1 MGPFAPIPCP
11 GRGYPEGVNI
21 RRVTDPADPA
31 IAAFGRLQDQVYFE
45 PEMLIPARYISQ
57 LLQSDSQARQNAPER
72 AGERQN
78 VLLLAEEEGQLLGGS
93 FFHFLPESGTGFSS
107 FLGVDRTARGRGV
120 ARRLHD
126 ARWQALQEVSNGAC
140 LALFID
146 VVNPL
151 RESAGQREQERQAGS
166 DATVRRQSFHAL
178 GFRTVDLAYEQPV
191 GGDDPQLEGGGPVS
205 DMDLLAYLP
214 GQPATLP
221 AALVSATMRAYWTS
235 WLGPQRAEQAALKLE
250 AGQREVR
257 LLPAWEGPA
266 ARS

>member
-1 MGPFAPIPCP
+1 MTNQPNVRLRPYSVA
-11 GRGYPEGVNI
+11 RAANRYPEGVNI

-45 PEMLIPARYISQ
+45 PEMLIPAHYISQ
-57 LLQSDSQARQNAPER
+57 LIGQRGA
-72 AGERQN
+72 RQN
-78 VLLLAEEEGQLLGGS
+78 VLLLAEEDGQLLGGS
-93 FFHFLPESGTGFSS
+93 FFHFFPESGTGFSS
-107 FLGVDRTARGRGV
+107 FLGVDRTARRRGM
-120 ARRLHD
+120 ARQLHN
-126 ARWQALQEVSNGAC
+126 ARWQALQEVSNSEC
-140 LALFID
+140 CALFID

-166 DATVRRQSFHAL
+166 DATQRRQSFHAL

-191 GGDDPQLEGGGPVS
+191 GGDNPELEGGGPVS

-214 GQPATLP
+214 STPPTLP
-221 AALVSATMRAYWTS
+221 ASLVSATMRAYWTP
-235 WLGPQRAEQAALKLE
+235 WLGSQRAEQAALKLE
-250 AGQREVR
+250 AGQQDVR

>member
-1 MGPFAPIPCP
+1 MGPFAPTAYPIH
-11 GRGYPEGVNI
+11 GYPEGVNI

-31 IAAFGRLQDQVYFE
+31 IAAFGRLQDQIYFE

-57 LLQSDSQARQNAPER
+57 LISER
-72 AGERQN
+72 GARQN
-78 VLLLAEEEGQLLGGS
+78 VLLLAEEGGQLLGGS
-93 FFHFLPESGTGFSS
+93 FFHFLPEPCTGFSS
-107 FLGVDRTARGRGV
+107 FLGVDRSARGRGV

-126 ARWQALQEVSNGAC
+126 ARWQALQEVSGGQC

-166 DATVRRQSFHAL
+166 DATQRRQSFHAL

-191 GGDDPQLEGGGPVS
+191 GGDNAQLEGGGPVS

-214 GQPATLP
+214 RTPPTLP
-221 AALVSATMRAYWTS
+221 ASLVRATMQAYWTP
-235 WLGPQRAEQAALKLE
+235 WLGKKRAEQAALKLE
-250 AGQREVR
+250 AGHGDRADIRRQTRVCHR
-257 LLPAWEGPA
+257 FITIPKT
-266 ARS
+266 RSN

>member
-1 MGPFAPIPCP
+1 M
-11 GRGYPEGVNI
+11 NI

-31 IAAFGRLQDQVYFE
+31 IAAFGRLQDLVYFE
-45 PEMLIPARYISQ
+45 PEMLIPARSISQ
-57 LLQSDSQARQNAPER
+57 LIGQRGA
-72 AGERQN
+72 RQN
-78 VLLLAEEEGQLLGGS
+78 VLLLAEEEGGLLGGS

-126 ARWQALQEVSNGAC
+126 ARWHALKDVSNGEC
-140 LALFID
+140 RALFID

-151 RESAGQREQERQAGS
+151 RESAGQREQEQRAGS
-166 DATVRRQSFHAL
+166 DATQRRQSFHAL

-191 GGDDPQLEGGGPVS
+191 GGDNPELEGGGPVS

-214 GQPATLP
+214 STPPTLP
-221 AALVSATMRAYWTS
+221 AALVRATMQAYWTP
-235 WLGPQRAEQAALKLE
+235 WLGLQRAEQAALKLE
-250 AGQREVR
+250 AGQREAK

-266 ARS
+266 ARN

>member
-1 MGPFAPIPCP
+1 M
-11 GRGYPEGVNI
+11 NI

-31 IAAFGRLQDQVYFE
+31 IAAFGRLQNQVYFE

-57 LLQSDSQARQNAPER
+57 LIGQP
-72 AGERQN
+72 GERQN
-78 VLLLAEEEGQLLGGS
+78 VLLLAEEEGRLLGGS
-93 FFHFLPESGTGFSS
+93 FFHFLPESGSGFSS
-107 FLGVDRTARGRGV
+107 FLGVDLPARGKGV

-126 ARWQALQEVSNGAC
+126 ARWQALQDASGGQC
-140 LALFID
+140 RALFID

-151 RESAGQREQERQAGS
+151 RESAGQREQEQRAGS
-166 DATVRRQSFHAL
+166 DATQRRQSFHAL

-191 GGDDPQLEGGGPVS
+191 GGDDPGLEGGGPVS

-214 GQPATLP
+214 EQPATLP
-221 AALVSATMRAYWTS
+221 AALVGATMRAYWTP
-235 WLGPQRAEQAALKLE
+235 WLGAQRAERAARNLE

>member
-1 MGPFAPIPCP
+1 MVPFAPTQPPIH
-11 GRGYPEGVNI
+11 RYPEGVNI

-31 IAAFGRLQDQVYFE
+31 IAAFGRLQDQIYFE

-57 LLQSDSQARQNAPER
+57 LISER
-72 AGERQN
+72 GARQN
-78 VLLLAEEEGQLLGGS
+78 VLLLAEEDGQLLGGS
-93 FFHFLPESGTGFSS
+93 FFHFLPEPCTGFSS
-107 FLGVDRTARGRGV
+107 FLGVDRSARGRGL
-120 ARRLHD
+120 ARQLHD
-126 ARWQALQEVSNGAC
+126 ARWQALQEASNGQC

-166 DATVRRQSFHAL
+166 DATQRRQSFHAL
-178 GFRTVDLAYEQPV
+178 GFRTVDLVYEQPV
-191 GGDDPQLEGGGPVS
+191 GGDNAQLEGGGPVS

-214 GQPATLP
+214 RTPPTLP
-221 AALVSATMRAYWTS
+221 ASLVRATMQAYWTP

>member
-1 MGPFAPIPCP
+1 MTNQPNVRLRPYSVA
-11 GRGYPEGVNI
+11 RAASRYPEGVNI

-57 LLQSDSQARQNAPER
+57 LIGQRGA
-72 AGERQN
+72 RQN
-78 VLLLAEEEGQLLGGS
+78 VLLLAEEDGQLLGGS
-93 FFHFLPESGTGFSS
+93 FFHFFPESGTGFSS

-120 ARRLHD
+120 ARQLHN
-126 ARWQALQEVSNGAC
+126 ARWQALQEVSNGEC
-140 LALFID
+140 RALFID

-166 DATVRRQSFHAL
+166 DATQRRQSFHAL

-191 GGDDPQLEGGGPVS
+191 GGDNPELEGGGPVS
-205 DMDLLAYLP
+205 DMDLLVYLP
-214 GQPATLP
+214 STPPTLP
-221 AALVSATMRAYWTS
+221 VSLVSATMRAYWTP

-250 AGQREVR
+250 AGQQDVR
-257 LLPAWEGPA
+257 LLPAWVGPA

>member
-1 MGPFAPIPCP
+1 MALSAS
-11 GRGYPEGVNI
+11 RLRRYPEGVNI

-45 PEMLIPARYISQ
+45 PEMLIPARAISHLIGQ
-57 LLQSDSQARQNAPER
+57 RGA
-72 AGERQN
+72 RQN
-78 VLLLAEEEGQLLGGS
+78 VLLLAEEDGRLLGGS
-93 FFHFLPESGTGFSS
+93 FFHYLPESGTGFSS
-107 FLGVDRTARGRGV
+107 FLGVDRMARGRGV
-120 ARRLHD
+120 ARQLHD
-126 ARWQALQEVSNGAC
+126 ARWQALRDASGGQC
-140 LALFID
+140 RALFID

-151 RESAGQREQERQAGS
+151 RESAGQRQQEQQAGS

-191 GGDDPQLEGGGPVS
+191 GGDDPGLEGGGPVS

-214 GQPATLP
+214 GTPPTLP
-221 AALVSATMRAYWTS
+221 AALVGATMRAYWTP
-235 WLGPQRAEQAALKLE
+235 WLGPQRAGKAALKLE
-250 AGQREVR
+250 AGQGEVR